1 MVVMLMAVSRA
12 ILRGRHLVTTGA
24 IAVRMFRPA
33 FVLGVWILMA
43 MFEGF
48 LRAAN
53 SIRDQAAEQACLDQQ
68 GEDQEAGETHAQV
81 AGDYAC

>member
-1 MVVMLMAVSRA
+1 MMVMLMAVSRA
-12 ILRGRHLVTTGA
+12 ILRGRHFVTAGA
-24 IAVRMFRPA
+24 IAVRMFRPTCA
-33 FVLGVWILMA
+33 IGLEVLMA

-53 SIRDQAAEQACLDQQ
+53 SIRDQAAEQARLDQQ